1 MRNINLLNKYTCR
14 CLYIFL
20 SLSQILP
27 GAKVPVDG
35 VVISG
40 KSTVNEA
47 MLTGE
52 SMPVKKEKGLLE
64 YLNHPIRTDET
75 YSLFKLQGGPKVMCQ
90 RFELIARPLII

>member
-1 MRNINLLNKYTCR
+1 L
-14 CLYIFL
+14 
-20 SLSQILP
+20 QILP

-52 SMPVKKEKGLLE
+52 SMPVKKEKGEFLNLLE
-64 YLNHPIRTDET
+64 IT
-75 YSLFKLQGGPKVMCQ
+75 
-90 RFELIARPLII
+90 